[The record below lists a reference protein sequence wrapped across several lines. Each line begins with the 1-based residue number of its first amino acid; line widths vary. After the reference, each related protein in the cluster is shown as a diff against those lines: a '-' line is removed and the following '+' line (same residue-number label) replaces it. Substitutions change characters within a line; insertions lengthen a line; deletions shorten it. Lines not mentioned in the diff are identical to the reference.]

1 MPDRRERRTW
11 SEADLVAR
19 LCRALEIAFRS
30 VTLLAGEGYTS
41 ADDGAPSLRGEKVV
55 AETGMLLLAAG
66 PITGRSGDVRE
77 RVQEVAGVL
86 APHARGERVRAR
98 VCMEPS
104 LALDHAAAHLCL
116 SRLGF
121 PDPDLDRLLC
131 ESLQA
136 ESARSRE
143 RHPHRQLEQEWLM
156 RVWNVLPTE
165 PREDP
170 HLPKRSALG
179 RSIDLLSASKDD
191 VYAFT
196 HALMYVTDLGA
207 RPARL
212 PRASRALAA
221 DADAVLASCLDEP
234 DYDVAGEV
242 LLTWPL
248 LRRRWSTSATVGVA
262 VLASVEDRAGFLPG
276 SGISL
281 DQLNALEGPERS
293 RYAVASAY
301 HTAYVMGLLSA
312 AALGPG
318 CAPPVQPAP
327 PPPRFRGATAELAA
341 LAADDR
347 SEVHWREYISE
358 LPVAVQDGAAVLV
371 LHICLRRAALRRD
384 LGMLVAVLK
393 AAERRHLLDMPACG
407 QAAELLRRATT
418 FAALPPPEPI
428 AAATRDGRAPG
439 LHSR

>member
-1 MPDRRERRTW
+1 
-11 SEADLVAR
+11 
-19 LCRALEIAFRS
+19 
-30 VTLLAGEGYTS
+30 
-41 ADDGAPSLRGEKVV
+41 
-55 AETGMLLLAAG
+55 MLLLAAG

-212 PRASRALAA
+212 PRSSRALAA

-248 LRRRWSTSATVGVA
+248 LRRRWSTSATVGMA

-281 DQLNALEGPERS
+281 DQLNALEGQERS

-318 CAPPVQPAP
+318 CAPPVRPAP
-327 PPPRFRGATAELAA
+327 PPPRFRGATAELIA

-347 SEVHWREYISE
+347 PEVHWREYISE
-358 LPVAVQDGAAVLV
+358 LPVASPRRGSRARPAHLPAP
-371 LHICLRRAALRRD
+371 RRAAARPGNAR
-384 LGMLVAVLK
+384 GGA
-393 AAERRHLLDMPACG
+393 
-407 QAAELLRRATT
+407 QSRRA
-418 FAALPPPEPI
+418 PPPARHASVRPSGRTPAPGDDLRG
-428 AAATRDGRAPG
+428 AAATRAHRRCHARWSSARAPLALDAARSPPG
-439 LHSR
+439 AEGSGTRDRGRKGASRGAASIRRLRDWPC